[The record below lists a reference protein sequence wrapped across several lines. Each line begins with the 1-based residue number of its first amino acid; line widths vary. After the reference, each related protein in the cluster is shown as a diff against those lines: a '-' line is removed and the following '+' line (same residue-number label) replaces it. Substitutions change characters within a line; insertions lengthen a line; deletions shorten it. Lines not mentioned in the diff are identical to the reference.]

1 MQGKHNAAYERILDA
16 AVESLET
23 DGLSGATTRAIA
35 QKAGVNIASINY
47 YFRSKENLLV
57 MAAETLLNRAFDW
70 DALEE
75 SDDMDSKDRLVYGLN
90 MLLEGALMCNEPA
103 DTFIGTILQTNMNG
117 IVLRRVR
124 TFMLRVVDEL
134 CENGEADRAAV
145 ETRVLQV
152 FSAVL
157 LPGLLMPGICDD
169 FVGVDL
175 TDPRCRLQYI
185 RSAVDKLL

>member
-1 MQGKHNAAYERILDA
+1 MQKQRNAAYDRILDA

-23 DGLSGATTRAIA
+23 EGLPGTTTRVIA

-47 YFRSKENLLV
+47 YFRSKENLLGI
-57 MAAETLLNRAFDW
+57 AAETLLNRAFDW

-103 DTFIGTILQTNMNG
+103 GAFIGTVLQSNMHSL
-117 IVLRRVR
+117 VLRRVQS
-124 TFMLRVVDEL
+124 FMRRVVDEL
-134 CENGEADRAAV
+134 CENGETDRDAV
-145 ETRVLQV
+145 EMNVLQV

-157 LPGLLMPGICDD
+157 LPGLLMPAIGDS
-169 FVGVDL
+169 VAGVDL
-175 TDPRCRLQYI
+175 VDPRSRMHYI
-185 RSAVDKLL
+185 RNTVEKLL

>member
-1 MQGKHNAAYERILDA
+1 MREQHNAAYDRILDA

-23 DGLSGATTRAIA
+23 EGLSGSTTRVIA

-47 YFRSKENLLV
+47 YFRSKDNLLGI
-57 MAAETLLNRAFDW
+57 ASETLLNRAFDW

-90 MLLEGALMCNEPA
+90 MLLEGALMCHEPA
-103 DTFIGTILQTNMNG
+103 GTFLGTVLQSNMRG
-117 IVLRRVR
+117 LVLRRVQS
-124 TFMLRVVDEL
+124 FMRRVADEL

-145 ETRVLQV
+145 EMNILQV

-157 LPGLLMPGICDD
+157 LPGLLMPDIGDS
-169 FVGVDL
+169 FAGVDL
-175 TDPRCRLQYI
+175 ADPRSRMQYI
-185 RSAVDKLL
+185 RNTVEKLL